1 MMAIENDFLP
11 FAAASGANVV
21 TQGAYAA
28 MAALQDGFTN
38 GLADAPSANKVWRQ
52 ASIMT
57 AVIAG
62 FIVAESGQP
71 SIDDGTTATLQAN
84 LLAAIIAV
92 VQSQFASPAFTGVPT
107 APTAAPNTNSTQI
120 ATTAFVD
127 TAISNVNAGT
137 GYATEAWV
145 IGQGYA
151 TEAWALAKG
160 WAPIDSPTFTGN
172 PEAPTPAAGAKDQ
185 SIATTAFV
193 TNAIAAALANYLPKN
208 NPTFTGTMTGP
219 AYNT

>member
-1 MMAIENDFLP
+1 MTTPLENDFLP
-11 FAAASGANVV
+11 FAAASGANVL
-21 TQGAYAA
+21 TQAAYAA

-71 SIDDGTTATLQAN
+71 AIDDGTTATLQAN

-145 IGQGYA
+145 LAEGYA
-151 TEAWALAKG
+151 
-160 WAPIDSPTFTGN
+160 PIYSPTLTGN
-172 PEAPTPAAGAKDQ
+172 PEAPTPTAGANDQ

-193 TNAIAAALANYLPKN
+193 TNAITAALANYLPKN